1 MIEVKAS
8 MKEKTTAISA
18 AGTLSTILTEYAMIT
33 GALFEQLLSPC
44 NRESEYEQ
52 IKALFVGAMLAG
64 VNKGLENH
72 KKEVKKSESVE
83 D

>member
-8 MKEKTTAISA
+8 MKEKTAAINA

-33 GALFEQLLSPC
+33 GSLFEQLLSPY

-52 IKALFVGAMLAG
+52 IKAAFVGVMLAG

>member
-1 MIEVKAS
+1 
-8 MKEKTTAISA
+8 MKELLMGNEAI
-18 AGTLSTILTEYAMIT
+18 
-33 GALFEQLLSPC
+33 AL
-44 NRESEYEQ
+44 
-52 IKALFVGAMLAG
+52 GAMLAG